1 MGISQNRWIG
11 LMSLERIKQLYGQ
24 CKETYAR
31 CLGRYDTVYVI
42 DNVDVRCPNDF
53 DDEFNVPA
61 MLLFQELCNSNKK
74 LSGHYDIF
82 RCNLLK
88 VINDNRGFD
97 IKRLTQM
104 PSSTRLNEYRVYFE
118 VFFLKENDKV
128 NLPFRRQITVNNL
141 QYRWCG
147 QQTMAAAFRNYH
159 LQLEN
164 STGMPLFT
172 LNQQRSLH
180 FPELT
185 DEDREHIHS
194 IMVTIRAKNAYQA
207 ISLALSNFELVINSI
222 NITQAMG
229 MQSIHMG
236 GKRLANL
243 TAVTTGIYIANS
255 ILNPNDSALSSSD
268 TKIYELPKQKLSF
281 TNNQSH
287 MNLFHEIL
295 KASSDNTPVSRRVAA
310 VVEELSLVYST
321 DIPGLRQLSC
331 WRCLELATAK
341 SNNNRKE
348 KEVVQIFQNY
358 YYSNQFWKQMGDLV
372 LKLRNTYV
380 HQGKFIN
387 SGGFSSDY
395 YLNWS
400 QQYAEKSL
408 LILLYLYKNRSI
420 WSTEQQIDKF
430 FDYYAESN
438 DSLKIAQHLLS
449 ARTKK

>member
-1 MGISQNRWIG
+1 
-11 LMSLERIKQLYGQ
+11 MSLERIKQLYGQ
-24 CKETYAR
+24 CKETYAK
-31 CLGRYDTVYVI
+31 CLERYDAVYVI

-74 LSGHYDIF
+74 LNGHYDVF
-82 RCNLLK
+82 RRNLLK
-88 VINDNRGFD
+88 SIYNGDFD
-97 IKRLTQM
+97 INRLTKL
-104 PSSTRLNEYRVYFE
+104 PPLTRLKGYKVYFE

-128 NLPFRRQITVNNL
+128 NLPFKRQITVNNL
-141 QYRWCG
+141 RYRWCS
-147 QQTMAAAFRNYH
+147 QQAITVAFRSH
-159 LQLEN
+159 QLQLKN
-164 STGMPLFT
+164 STGIPLLT

-185 DEDREHIHS
+185 DRGKECIHP

-207 ISLALSNFELVINSI
+207 ISLALSNFELVISSI
-222 NITQAMG
+222 NITQAIG

-243 TAVTTGIYIANS
+243 TVVTTGIYIANN
-255 ILNPNDSALSSSD
+255 ILNPNDSEFNSSA

-281 TNNQSH
+281 TNNQSR
-287 MNLFHEIL
+287 MSLFHEIL
-295 KASSDNTPVSRRVAA
+295 KASSDDTPVSRRVAA
-310 VVEELSLVYST
+310 VVEELSLAYST

-348 KEVVQIFQNY
+348 KEVIRIFQN

-449 ARTKK
+449 ARTRK